1 MAVPHQKTLIVI
13 PAYEP
18 TEVLLQ
24 LVQAL
29 RGAAPEFE
37 TLVIDDGSSQTHQDV
52 FEVLEKTDGV
62 SIIRHAVN
70 MGKGAALKTAMNY
83 ALVRGDVETIVTAD
97 ADGQHGAADILKVA
111 KLSCD
116 IPDSIVLGVR
126 SFGSEVPLRSRF
138 GNILT
143 RNVLRIFSGLRLSD
157 TQTGL
162 RAISRRAMREFLKVQ
177 SNRYEFELECLLLA
191 QQKGIDIREAP
202 IETIYIDGNSSSHF
216 NPVIDSLKIY
226 FVFLRFS
233 LSSLSCAAID
243 FILFA
248 LLYAITA
255 NLLVSVVCSRLISA
269 TVNFLLARKVVFKSE
284 GVISR
289 QATQYVLLAAG
300 ILAVNYLAMRVLSED
315 LGLNVLLAKVLIET
329 ALFFASFAIQNIFIF
344 RRVTSE

>member
-1 MAVPHQKTLIVI
+1 MAAPHQKTLIVI

-18 TEVLLQ
+18 NQVLLQ

-29 RGAAPEFE
+29 RRAAPEFE

-62 SIIRHAVN
+62 NILRHAVN

-83 ALVRGDVETIVTAD
+83 ALVRGDVETVVTAD
-97 ADGQHGAADILKVA
+97 ADGQHGTADILEVA
-111 KLSCD
+111 RLSCNT
-116 IPDSIVLGVR
+116 PDSIVLGVR

-143 RNVLRIFSGLRLSD
+143 RNVLRVFSGLKLLD

-162 RAISRRAMREFLKVQ
+162 RAIPRRAMREFLKIQ

-202 IETIYIDGNSSSHF
+202 IQTIYIDGNSSSHF
-216 NPVIDSLKIY
+216 NPIIDSLKIY

-243 FILFA
+243 FALFA

-315 LGLNVLLAKVLIET
+315 LGLNVLVAKVLIET

-344 RRVTSE
+344 RRVASE

>member
-1 MAVPHQKTLIVI
+1 MAAPHQKTLIVI

-18 TEVLLQ
+18 NQVLLQ

-29 RGAAPEFE
+29 RRAAPEFE

-62 SIIRHAVN
+62 NILRHAVN

-83 ALVRGDVETIVTAD
+83 ALVRGDVETVVTAD
-97 ADGQHGAADILKVA
+97 ADGQHGTADILEVA
-111 KLSCD
+111 RLSCNT
-116 IPDSIVLGVR
+116 PDSIVLGVR

-143 RNVLRIFSGLRLSD
+143 RNVLRVFSGLKLSD

-162 RAISRRAMREFLKVQ
+162 RAIPRRAMREFLTIQ

-202 IETIYIDGNSSSHF
+202 IQTIYIDGNSSSHF
-216 NPVIDSLKIY
+216 NPIIDSLKIY

-243 FILFA
+243 FALFA

-315 LGLNVLLAKVLIET
+315 LGLNVLVAKVLIET

-344 RRVTSE
+344 RRVASE